1 MRFSKTHFLSLTVIC
16 GLAIGIASCKSGKD
30 PAVVVVH
37 ELSDADMLNP
47 TNYSDAGAG
56 YIMKMVFPQLLGID
70 YTTIELIPWLAESRP
85 ELGETE
91 DGKLTITYRIRDE
104 AAWDNGEPVTA
115 KDVEFSLKV
124 IKNPN
129 VKNERIRPYYEF
141 IEDMKFYEDDPKKF
155 TFICKE
161 VYILAEASSGDFGI
175 LPAHTYDPDGLLSEF
190 TIKQMNEQQEELAS
204 NQKMIDFANDYN
216 SEKRQREAQFI
227 EGCGP
232 YKLESW
238 ETGQRLILKKKE
250 NWWGDKLAGTNCYFE
265 AYPPRIVY
273 QTINDQTAALV
284 ALKNGDLDVMRSIK
298 SKDFVDLPSSEKFT
312 SQFHAHTP
320 MQLAYTYIGIN
331 TRNPK
336 FADKRVRQAFAH
348 LVDVEKQIETIKY
361 GQAQRVV
368 GQTHPSDKGAYN
380 NDLVPYDFNPEKAKA
395 LLKEAGWEDSDG
407 DGTLDKEIDGMRVP
421 LNVEFIY
428 NSGNDE
434 RKATALLFQ
443 EEARKVGVNV
453 SVNTHEWS
461 KYLDITKK
469 HEFEMYY
476 GAWIS
481 SPVPNDPKQ
490 IYHRDS
496 YNGGSNYT
504 GFGND
509 ASDAL
514 IDSIR
519 VTLDEEKRNGMYK
532 RLQAI
537 LHDEVSYIYLYAPTE
552 RIAIHKRFTNAE
564 PSVMRPGYWE
574 AGFKLSGSEAVA
586 EN

>member
-1 MRFSKTHFLSLTVIC
+1 MRHIRNYILSTAMLATM
-16 GLAIGIASCKSGKD
+16 AIGIFSCKSGKD

-37 ELSDADMLNP
+37 ELSDTDMLNP
-47 TNYSDAGAG
+47 TNYSSASAG

-70 YTTIELIPWLAESRP
+70 YTTLELIPWLAESRP

-91 DGKLTITYRIRDE
+91 DGKLTITYRIREE

-124 IKNPN
+124 IKNPH

-141 IEDMKFYEDDPKKF
+141 IEDMVFYDDDPKKF
-155 TFICKE
+155 TFVCKE

-175 LPAHTYDPDGLLSEF
+175 IPAHNYDPNGLMSEF
-190 TIKQMNEQQEELAS
+190 TIKQLTYDVEELKS
-204 NQKMIDFANDYN
+204 NQKLIDFANDYN
-216 SEKRQREAQFI
+216 SEKRQRENDFV

-232 YKLESW
+232 YKLEQW
-238 ETGQRLILKKKE
+238 ATGQRVVLKKKD
-250 NWWGDKLAGTNCYFE
+250 NWWGDKLAGTNCYFD
-265 AYPPRIVY
+265 ANAPRLVY

-298 SKDFVDLPSSEKFT
+298 SKDFADLPESEKFT
-312 SQFHAHTP
+312 SQFHAYTP

-331 TRNPK
+331 TRLPK
-336 FADKRVRQAFAH
+336 FSDKRVRQAFAH
-348 LVDVEKQIETIKY
+348 LVDVDKMIETIKY
-361 GQAQRVV
+361 GQAERVI
-368 GQTHPSDKGAYN
+368 GQTHPSNKGAYN
-380 NDLVPYDFNPEKAKA
+380 NELVPYDFSPEKAKA
-395 LLKEAGWEDSDG
+395 LLAEAGWADTDG
-407 DGTLDKEIDGMRVP
+407 DGFLDKEIEGEKTK
-421 LNVEFIY
+421 LAVEFIY

-434 RKATALLFQ
+434 RKAVALLFQ
-443 EEARKVGVNV
+443 EEARKIGIDVT
-453 SVNTHEWS
+453 VNTHEWS

-519 VTLDEEKRNGMYK
+519 VTLNEDERNVMYK

-537 LHDEVSYIYLYAPTE
+537 LHDEVSYIYLWAPTE
-552 RIAIHKRFTNAE
+552 RLAIHKRFTNAE

-574 AGFKLSGSEAVA
+574 AAFTVGNEALA